1 MLRKIAAILLL
12 FMLFFNWYGYRIIT
26 SVLASDADQRL
37 ESRLDNNDYDE
48 SQLIELKVPL
58 NMPYQTSQSEF
69 ERHYGEIKIE
79 GKLYTYVKRKI
90 DNGFLVLKCIP
101 NESKQK
107 IREAGDEFFKK
118 ANGLDTPVEKNQQG
132 QGSFAKSFWSEY
144 DDQLNRFDLTAVAD
158 QLHNRFTT
166 QQIAL
171 PVSELAKPWHPPA

>member
-1 MLRKIAAILLL
+1 MLKRIAAILLL
-12 FMLFFNWYGYRIIT
+12 IMLFFNWYGYRIIT
-26 SVLASDADQRL
+26 GMLASGADQRL

-79 GKLYTYVKRKI
+79 GRYYTYVKRKI

-107 IREAGDEFFKK
+107 IRDAGDEFFKK
-118 ANGLDTPVEKNQQG
+118 ANGLDGPADKNQR
-132 QGSFAKSFWSEY
+132 GSYAKSFWSEY
-144 DDQLNRFDLTAVAD
+144 DDQLNRFDLAAIKG
-158 QLHNRFTT
+158 QLNSDFTT

-171 PVSELAKPWHPPA
+171 PVTEPAKPWHPPA